1 MFIDDI
7 KTASPFRDL
16 FPIQEELL
24 ERLTWDMRKHG
35 YDPSKPIV
43 VWGAIV
49 IDGHTRLRAARK
61 AGLYQIPVVRKEFAG
76 TKEALQ
82 YAIGCQRNRR
92 NLRDTDILRYVAELE
107 TLTGPREQGN
117 ESKELVLGQSIKS
130 TAALLGISTR
140 KVQRTRTVM
149 RRAPEEIVAAVK
161 AGEMSIY
168 RAYERTV
175 KPALSPPEDKVD
187 AVIRYIEKCLDEPEI
202 DELIIRLQSRTKQSG
217 TTITGGPRRDFFST
231 A

>member
-43 VWGAIV
+43 VWNKPQPVV

-61 AGLYQIPVVRKEFAG
+61 AGLYQIPVVSKEFVD
-76 TKEALQ
+76 KEEALQ

-92 NLRDTDILRYVAELE
+92 NMRDADILRYVAELE
-107 TLTGPREQGN
+107 VLTRPKHGGET
-117 ESKELVLGQSIKS
+117 VHTLGQSTQA
-130 TAALLGISTR
+130 TAALLGVSKWKIEKTKS
-140 KVQRTRTVM
+140 VL

-161 AGEMSIY
+161 TGEISIN
-168 RAYERTV
+168 RAYERTI
-175 KPALSPPEDKVD
+175 KPSIAPPDPIEAAFRNITGKLSCE
-187 AVIRYIEKCLDEPEI
+187 EI
-202 DELIIRLQSRTKQSG
+202 SELIARLQVYLEES
-217 TTITGGPRRDFFST
+217 
-231 A
+231 